1 MSECGRTAA
10 GEDIGAWKNK
20 VRDQDSDIERCC
32 FTIAVMQHKGKRVGG
47 FWQWDGKWCAGNKQN
62 KRLVPHKGWHWPKCW
77 QKRCYS
83 SLGYACACAL
93 FYFIFF
99 IHRTGVDILESSHAC
114 YCFSTTPRLPGT
126 SSSTSFVL
134 TPQLLFPFTSS
145 LFLLQKCKRTTS
157 RATSCFI
164 LCGLTKWISL
174 ISRERWLALF
184 FF

>member
-1 MSECGRTAA
+1 MLLYYRCDATQGQACWRVLTNATANGVQETNKISDWFRTKA
-10 GEDIGAWKNK
+10 GTGLNADRSTDI
-20 VRDQDSDIERCC
+20 
-32 FTIAVMQHKGKRVGG
+32 
-47 FWQWDGKWCAGNKQN
+47 
-62 KRLVPHKGWHWPKCW
+62 P
-77 QKRCYS
+77 
-83 SLGYACACAL
+83 AL
-93 FYFIFF
+93 AMPVHAHYYIYIFF

-145 LFLLQKCKRTTS
+145 LFLPQKRNRTTS

-164 LCGLTKWISL
+164 LCGLAKWISL